1 MLKILYCSSVCSTTY
16 LSYLMNNAISPI
28 GGLAGQKFNRL
39 IIEGLVMNDVDVY
52 TVSARPINHRNFN
65 KIIWKSMT
73 EMIGGIEYNY
83 CSFINL
89 PLIRNICVFINTFF
103 YSWKWCK
110 KYKDGVIVCYSLNIA
125 VTLAAI
131 LSSKILKNKVIGLI
145 TDIPGKLADSKHG
158 FIGCVLKF
166 ISMSYMATFDYY
178 VLLTEY
184 MNSIFNKKHKPY
196 IIMEGLVDI
205 NMKEIQEKKKHLKEG
220 KIIVMYAGQLAEI
233 YGLKNMVEGFM
244 ATENNNAK
252 FTIYGTGSFVENLR
266 RYESK
271 DNRIEYRGLVSNE
284 EIIRQEFLST
294 ILINARP
301 SYEMYTKYSF
311 PSKNLEYMVSGTP
324 VLTSVMLG
332 IPEEYYEYV
341 YSCGSGT
348 KEEITHK
355 LNELFNKPKYELETM
370 GLRAKDFVLKFK
382 NNKIQS
388 KRILTLIYTY

>member
-1 MLKILYCSSVCSTTY
+1 
-16 LSYLMNNAISPI
+16 MNNAISPI

-39 IIEGLVMNDVDVY
+39 IIEGLVMNDVEVY
-52 TVSARPINHRNFN
+52 TVSARSINHRNFK
-65 KIIWKSMT
+65 KIIWKSIT

-110 KYKDGVIVCYSLNIA
+110 KYKDGVIICYSLNIA

-158 FIGCVLKF
+158 FIGYVLKF
-166 ISMSYMATFDYY
+166 ISMSYMASFDYY

-220 KIIVMYAGQLAEI
+220 EIIVMYAGQLAEK

-266 RYESK
+266 QYESI

-284 EIIRQEFLST
+284 EIIRQELLST

-332 IPEEYYEYV
+332 IPEEYYKYV

-370 GLRAKDFVLKFK
+370 GLRAKDFVIKFK